1 MAGLAS
7 PIFPKRERIVSRKLI
22 EQLFSK
28 GSARRMQGR
37 ACSSHTEPQPAL
49 AEGKG
54 SNHSISAFPLRIV
67 YMEKKREEG
76 EEPVQILVSVSKRHF
91 KRAVKRNRVKRQIRE
106 AYRHHKQILADK
118 VPQDTALAIAFIWLA
133 DELFDSLQVNR
144 SVKRLLEK
152 VAESV

>member
-1 MAGLAS
+1 
-7 PIFPKRERIVSRKLI
+7 
-22 EQLFSK
+22 
-28 GSARRMQGR
+28 
-37 ACSSHTEPQPAL
+37 
-49 AEGKG
+49 
-54 SNHSISAFPLRIV
+54 
-67 YMEKKREEG
+67 MEKKREEG

-106 AYRHHKQILADK
+106 AYRHNKQILADK

-133 DELFDSLQVNR
+133 DELLDSQQVNR

>member
-7 PIFPKRERIVSRKLI
+7 PTFNKRERIVSRKLI

-28 GSARRMQGR
+28 GS
-37 ACSSHTEPQPAL
+37 SHST
-49 AEGKG
+49 
-54 SNHSISAFPLRIV
+54 SAFPLRIV
-67 YMEKKREEG
+67 YLEKKREDG

-91 KRAVKRNRVKRQIRE
+91 KHAVKRNRVKRQIRE
-106 AYRHHKQILADK
+106 AYRRQKTRLIEK
-118 VPQDTALAIAFIWLA
+118 VPQDMALAIAFIWLA
-133 DELFDSLQVNR
+133 DELLDSQQVDR